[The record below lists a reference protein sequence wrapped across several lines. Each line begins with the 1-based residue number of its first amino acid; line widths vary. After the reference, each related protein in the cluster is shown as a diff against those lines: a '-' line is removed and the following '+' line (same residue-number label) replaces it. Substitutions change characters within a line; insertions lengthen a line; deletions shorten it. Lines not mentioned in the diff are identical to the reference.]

1 MGFWFW
7 TVVFACVMVWYIVV
21 TIIVTVRG
29 GKDLRDM
36 FRNMDND

>member
-7 TVVFACVMVWYIVV
+7 TVVFGCAMVWYIVV